1 MIVQSILK
9 IEIHEAKSLKGLVV
23 PFKKEGL
30 TAILGPNGS
39 GKSTIL
45 HLLACGYNTTDQ
57 NGTDFRYPSFFLP
70 VSYPDKSQYSWEGN
84 KLYLLLLSRSRRK
97 TSQGLK
103 IDVSLDEIL

>member
-1 MIVQSILK
+1 MIGQSILK

-45 HLLACGYNTTDQ
+45 HLLACGYNTADQ

-70 VSYPDKSQYSWEGN
+70 VSYPDKSQYSWEGTSFTYYY
-84 KLYLLLLSRSRRK
+84 YLNQKERPLN
-97 TSQGLK
+97 
-103 IDVSLDEIL
+103 IDVSLDEI

>member
-23 PFKKEGL
+23 PFKEEGL

-45 HLLACGYNTTDQ
+45 HLLACGYNTTD
-57 NGTDFRYPSFFLP
+57 
-70 VSYPDKSQYSWEGN
+70 
-84 KLYLLLLSRSRRK
+84 
-97 TSQGLK
+97 
-103 IDVSLDEIL
+103 

>member
-45 HLLACGYNTTDQ
+45 HLLACGYNTTDK

-70 VSYPDKSQYSWEGN
+70 VSYPDKSQYS
-84 KLYLLLLSRSRRK
+84 S
-97 TSQGLK
+97 
-103 IDVSLDEIL
+103 V